1 MVTGIKRSSALIDS
15 VACCGLIPAML
26 GAQLGFWR
34 GARVRV
40 SGMGLTATA
49 LLVSACGMDPQID
62 RPTEPFELAEA
73 TITQTHAALA
83 AGELSCAE
91 LITGYLARINAYDD
105 RGPELNAI
113 INVNSRALDVA
124 ADLDTDYETNSE
136 TTGPLHCIPVIVK
149 DNFDTADLPT
159 TGGSVTLA
167 ESHPI
172 DDAFTVRRLR
182 AAGAIVL
189 AKSNLS
195 ELARGGVT
203 ASSLGGQTRNPYDL
217 TRTPGGS
224 SGGTGAA
231 IAAGFGILGT
241 GSDTGQSIRSPASA
255 QSLVGLRPTRGLV
268 SRDGVIPNSTT
279 QDEAGPITRS
289 VEDAARMLDVMA
301 GYDSGDPITA
311 FGVTHIPD
319 SYTQALDPG
328 GLEGA
333 RIGVMMNLFGTE
345 SIHEDVNLV
354 TESAIVQMEEAG
366 ATMVRV
372 SIPNFDEI
380 VRDIAVADFEH
391 KSVFNQYLASLGSN
405 AAVESLEEFVSRG
418 EFHPSI
424 RQDLELTVAIE
435 DGMNDPEYRRRL
447 FRRENLRQALMSVIA
462 DNDLD
467 ALLYP
472 HQRRLVAVIGEEQLE
487 RNGVLSNATGF
498 PAITVPGGFSPPT
511 DSAPLGVPIGI
522 ELLGPDWSEPTL
534 LRLAFAFEQVSGIR
548 ESPAATPP
556 LN

>member
-1 MVTGIKRSSALIDS
+1 V
-15 VACCGLIPAML
+15 
-26 GAQLGFWR
+26 
-34 GARVRV
+34 
-40 SGMGLTATA
+40 
-49 LLVSACGMDPQID
+49 
-62 RPTEPFELAEA
+62 
-73 TITQTHAALA
+73 
-83 AGELSCAE
+83 
-91 LITGYLARINAYDD
+91 
-105 RGPELNAI
+105 
-113 INVNSRALDVA
+113 
-124 ADLDTDYETNSE
+124 
-136 TTGPLHCIPVIVK
+136 GPLHCIPVIVK

-167 ESHPI
+167 KSYPI
-172 DDAFTVRRLR
+172 DDAFTVQRLR

-195 ELARGGVT
+195 ELARGGMT
-203 ASSLGGQTRNPYDL
+203 ASSLGGQTKNPYDL

-255 QSLVGLRPTRGLV
+255 QSLVGIRSTRGLV

-279 QDEAGPITRS
+279 QDEVGPITRT

-301 GYDSGDPITA
+301 GYDPADPITA

-319 SYTQALDPG
+319 SYTQTLDPN
-328 GLEGA
+328 GLDGA

-345 SIHEDVNLV
+345 TIHEVVNTA
-354 TESAIVQMEEAG
+354 TESAIAQMEAAG
-366 ATMVRV
+366 ATMLRV
-372 SIPNFDEI
+372 NIPNVSEI
-380 VRDIAVADFEH
+380 VRDLSVAQFET
-391 KSVFNQYLASLGSN
+391 KSAFNQYLEDLGPN
-405 AAVESLEEFVSRG
+405 RAVESLDEFFSRG

-424 RQDLELTVAIE
+424 RQDLRLTVVIA
-435 DGMNDPEYRRRL
+435 DGLNDPEYRRRL
-447 FRRENLRQALMSVIA
+447 FRREDLRQALMRVMA
-462 DNDLD
+462 DNGLD

-472 HQRRLVAVIGEEQLE
+472 HQRRLVAAIGEEQLE

-498 PAITVPGGFSPPT
+498 PAITIPGGFSPAT

-522 ELLGPDWSEPTL
+522 ELLGPDWSERTL

-548 ESPAATPP
+548 KSPTPTPP

>member
-1 MVTGIKRSSALIDS
+1 M
-15 VACCGLIPAML
+15 
-26 GAQLGFWR
+26 
-34 GARVRV
+34 
-40 SGMGLTATA
+40 SGVLLTAAA
-49 LLVSACGMDPQID
+49 LLMSACATDDRVDPSAA
-62 RPTEPFELAEA
+62 PFDLTEA
-73 TITQTHAALA
+73 TITEIHRAFAS
-83 AGELSCAE
+83 GDLSCAA
-91 LITGYLARINAYDD
+91 LIAGYLARIEAYDD

-113 INVNSRALDVA
+113 ITVNSRAKEVA
-124 ADLDTDYETNSE
+124 EDLDMRYGESPE
-136 TTGPLHCIPVIVK
+136 SVGPLHCIPVIVK

-167 ESHPI
+167 NSYPI

-182 AAGAIVL
+182 EAGAVVL

-217 TRTPGGS
+217 GRTPGGS

-255 QSLVGLRPTRGLV
+255 QSLVGIRPTRGLV

-279 QDEAGPITRS
+279 QDEVGPITRT

-301 GYDSGDPITA
+301 GYDPADPITA
-311 FGVTHIPD
+311 LGVPYIPE
-319 SYTQALDPG
+319 SYTETLDPN

-333 RIGVMMNLFGTE
+333 RIGVIMNLFGVET
-345 SIHEDVNLV
+345 IHEVVNV
-354 TESAIVQMEEAG
+354 ATESAIAQMEGAG
-366 ATMVRV
+366 ATMVRIN
-372 SIPNFDEI
+372 IPSFAEI
-380 VRDIAVADFEH
+380 VRDVAVADFEY
-391 KSVFNQYLASLGSN
+391 KDVFRQYLADLGPN
-405 AAVESLEEFVSRG
+405 RPVETLDEFVTRG

-424 RQDLELTVAIE
+424 RQDLESAVAIA
-435 DGMNDPEYRRRL
+435 DGLNDPEYRRRL
-447 FRRENLRQALMSVIA
+447 FRRENLRQALMRVIA
-462 DNDLD
+462 DNGLD

-472 HQRRLVAVIGEEQLE
+472 HQRRLVVAIGEEQLE

-498 PAITVPGGFSPPT
+498 PAITIPGGFSPPT

-534 LRLAFAFEQVSGIR
+534 LRLAFAFEQVSAIR
-548 ESPAATPP
+548 ESPAPAPP